1 MDYRSRRSSTP
12 KGPLWAAVIAVI
24 LVVGIIAWYGLRSG
38 PEPGPDRDL
47 PDFPADT
54 VADDTFP
61 EIAPGTDVEPLDL
74 PELEG
79 SDAFVRDLVAG
90 LSSHPQLARWLVTD
104 GLIDRYVS
112 VVLDLAGG
120 SSPLEHVEFLRPE
133 EDFRVRSGSGDRQTI
148 DPESYQR
155 WNLLAETFASLD
167 VEGTVRLHRQLRPLI
182 EEAWEARGI
191 PDMSFDHALARAL
204 NTLRD
209 AEIPRDPPEV
219 VLVEGIWEFAD
230 PELEA
235 LPGAQK
241 ALIRMGPENADRI
254 RAQVDALAVELGLN

>member
-1 MDYRSRRSSTP
+1 MDYSSRRSSTP
-12 KGPLWAAVIAVI
+12 KGPLWAAVIAVV
-24 LVVGIIAWYGLRSG
+24 LVGGIILWYGLRPD

-47 PDFPADT
+47 PAFPADT
-54 VADDTFP
+54 AAEDTLPVFTGP
-61 EIAPGTDVEPLDL
+61 DVEPLDL

-104 GLIDRYVS
+104 GLVDRYVS

-120 SSPLEHVEFLRPE
+120 SSPVEHVEFLRPDE
-133 EDFRVRSGSGDRQTI
+133 PFEARRTDGDRGTI
-148 DPESYQR
+148 DPESYRR
-155 WNLLAETFASLD
+155 WDLLAETFASLD

-191 PDMSFDHALARAL
+191 PDLSFDHALARAL

-209 AEIPRDPPEV
+209 TEVPQDPPEV
-219 VLVEGIWEFAD
+219 VLVDGIWEFAD

-235 LPGAQK
+235 LSGAQK
-241 ALIRMGPENADRI
+241 VLIRMGPENAARVK
-254 RAQVDALAVELGLN
+254 AQVNALASEMGLN